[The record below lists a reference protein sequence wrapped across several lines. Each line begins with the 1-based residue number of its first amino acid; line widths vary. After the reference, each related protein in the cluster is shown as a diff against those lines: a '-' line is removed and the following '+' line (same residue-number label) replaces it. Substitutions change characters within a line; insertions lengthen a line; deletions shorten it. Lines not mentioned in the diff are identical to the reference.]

1 MYIFHSIIT
10 KLNTLNLA
18 KVCLLGLDW
27 SAKWVVRN
35 ATSRHPVCL
44 PQQGKQQAGHP
55 KVGRRY
61 QHQSYHNTSSSKTK
75 MPDVMLNSATFVFW
89 PTTRSSIL
97 AAFVLERCCLV
108 ITDFDQG
115 YTLILIFAPEIE
127 LGSLTEKVGLTGAWH
142 RIHPAFKWQQFAMAG
157 IKVLNIKK
165 RQLKNKL
172 AGLWSEWFDPEQGNQ
187 TVGDDYNQRPQVF
200 NFLWLLV
207 CLVCQLR
214 QHTGTHLFLKMFTQ
228 TSG

>member
-35 ATSRHPVCL
+35 TTSRHPVCL

-115 YTLILIFAPEIE
+115 YTLTLIFAPEIQFR
-127 LGSLTEKVGLTGAWH
+127 SQTDKVGLTGAWH
-142 RIHPAFKWQQFAMAG
+142 RIHPAFKRQQFAMAG
-157 IKVLNIKK
+157 KKMLNIKTAPIEK
-165 RQLKNKL
+165 
-172 AGLWSEWFDPEQGNQ
+172 
-187 TVGDDYNQRPQVF
+187 
-200 NFLWLLV
+200 
-207 CLVCQLR
+207 
-214 QHTGTHLFLKMFTQ
+214 
-228 TSG
+228 